1 MCLLD
6 CSFFV
11 TFNEDKI
18 IKGILQITEK
28 NVHNTQAPN
37 ILTDSTFFITVEDLN
52 MHSEKKMIL
61 EWKTNYQLEA
71 RNEKGLSVKFDAPTT
86 HGGEE
91 TALSPMEN
99 VLASLAA
106 CSSFH
111 VLTILK
117 KKRQKISSYTVEATA
132 ERREAPPPRVF
143 TKIHL
148 KYIVNG
154 QNIDPEAV
162 KKAIKLSEEKYCSVG
177 GMLKKAVEISSSYET
192 LEES

>member
-1 MCLLD
+1 
-6 CSFFV
+6 
-11 TFNEDKI
+11 
-18 IKGILQITEK
+18 
-28 NVHNTQAPN
+28 
-37 ILTDSTFFITVEDLN
+37 

-71 RNEKGLSVKFDAPTT
+71 RNEKGLSVKFDAPIT

-111 VLTILK
+111 VLAILK
-117 KKRQKISSYTVEATA
+117 KKRQKVSSYTVEATA
-132 ERREAPPPRVF
+132 ERREEPPPRVF
-143 TKIHL
+143 TRIHL
-148 KYIVNG
+148 KYIVKG

-162 KKAIKLSEEKYCSVG
+162 EKAIQLSEEKYCSVG
-177 GMLKKAVEISSSYET
+177 GMLEKAVEISSSYET